1 MKNLKLRCRAAFAAG
16 LILFLGAGSTAFAQ
30 AGATGSLTVT
40 ATDITGAVV
49 PGASLE
55 LTDISTNVTVRAAT
69 LESGVYTF
77 PTVPFGQYR
86 LTVSK
91 TGFGNEVF
99 SEIQVQTGRTTD
111 IKATL
116 KVAASTETVQVAA
129 GETPLLETSSSVLAD
144 TIDTKQVVN
153 LPMQSRN
160 VYAMT
165 YLVPGWSSTAV
176 GGTQGTYNNL
186 PGGAIVSADFDGSPG
201 ISNRF
206 RSGGYQYGT
215 VVVQPRIEQVAEMTI
230 QTGQLDL
237 GGTGT
242 SAMRINITTRRGSNA
257 FHGRLFDDFRNTI
270 LNANSWL
277 NNARGVARG
286 VLKLNDFGGAVSGPV
301 IKNKL
306 FFFGTY
312 AQSIQPN
319 STTATA
325 NYLSPAAQQGN
336 FSYRDTR
343 GTLQTVNV
351 LQVGQAA
358 GASGTVLPAIAS
370 QFSKINGVVGD
381 GVLTQNPS
389 DPNLATLSWLVPQR
403 TTIWYPTVRVD
414 YNLTQN
420 LRFNASYSQTK
431 TFNEHNYTP
440 LWPGGI
446 DTIDYTSSGG
456 NNKIAGFGFDWMIR
470 PTLINQ
476 FHSGFTY
483 QYSYFSPE
491 NKGIDLAN
499 TQQINFATP
508 TGATTPYGQGLYG
521 GSYPR
526 LAVSSLYPLFN
537 FEDSMN
543 WQKGNHFFVFGGGWW
558 REQDHYWNNP
568 GGFPNIALGMV
579 SSDPLVPSF
588 LAALPTATP
597 AFASTTNQA
606 NAEALYATLTGR
618 IASVNINTGRPLDPA
633 TKQYKQFGQY
643 NLDELVAAT
652 HFFFQDRWRLAPN
665 LTLNYG
671 LRWDIYGDDHD
682 VNGGYSSPASVADF
696 WGPTPVG
703 AIFQPGNLG
712 GVQNPAFTAKV
723 HVYNTKWVNPQ
734 PAIGLIWSPRTEGFL
749 AKLFPTDTTAIK
761 AGWSL
766 RNYLEG
772 AQNFWAYA
780 SNQGAFFYQFG
791 SLTAD
796 TSGAL
801 GTFKPGSL
809 TLGQALPPYALTP
822 PQWSPTVP
830 AAQLWPGNSFWAMN
844 PNIRYPYVEQYNF
857 GLQREIGKGT
867 VLEVRYAGNMSQH
880 SWMSYN
886 INEPNIFENG
896 FLADFRNAQS
906 NLAINAANGKGNTI
920 ANNGLPGQVA
930 LPILQAAFAG
940 NGSAGY
946 TAFTTN
952 LQTGAA
958 GAMANTMAR
967 SQVYFCNLVG
977 SAKFA
982 PCASAFGGNANVAGL
997 YPANFF
1003 EANPYTTGLSLNY
1016 LDAMGHS
1023 NYNSLQVE
1031 MRQRFVHGMQFNVN
1045 YTLGKSMLLGPANA
1059 YQGNVTS
1066 QTGNVAGLFLTDRN
1080 FRMNYAPSPF
1090 DVRHIIHASGTY
1102 DLPLGKGKMFL
1113 NQSKLANEIVGG
1125 WTLGT
1130 IVIIQ
1135 SGNPFQMSGGYNTVN
1150 ANDAGVVFQNGF
1162 TAKQLQD
1169 SVGVYHSGNPF
1180 VYTFDPTKFL
1190 APNGSASANYMT
1202 PITTAGAW
1210 GYRPLIYGPHWFNA
1224 DLSVNKTIPIR
1235 ETLRLT
1241 IQGEFLNV
1249 FNHPTFAFVSG
1260 NMSIQSTAFGQ
1271 STSGP
1276 TTARRIE
1283 LRANLEF

>member
-1 MKNLKLRCRAAFAAG
+1 V
-16 LILFLGAGSTAFAQ
+16 
-30 AGATGSLTVT
+30 TVT
-40 ATDITGAVV
+40 DPSGAVV

-55 LTDISTNVTVRAAT
+55 LTDVSTNVVQKGTT
-69 LESGVYTF
+69 LETGIYTF
-77 PTVPFGQYR
+77 PSLPFGEYR
-86 LTVSK
+86 LTVAQA
-91 TGFGNEVF
+91 GFATQQFTN
-99 SEIQVQTGRTTD
+99 IQVQTGRNTEV
-111 IKATL
+111 KATL
-116 KVAASTETVQVAA
+116 KVAASAETVQVNAS
-129 GETPLLETSSSVLAD
+129 ETPLLEASSSVLAD

-160 VYAMT
+160 VYTMT
-165 YLVPGWSSTAV
+165 FLVPGWASTGANSTV
-176 GGTQGTYNNL
+176 GTFNNL
-186 PGGAIVSADFDGSPG
+186 PGGAIVSADFDGTPG

-206 RSGGYQYGT
+206 RSGGYAYGT
-215 VVVQPRIEQVAEMTI
+215 VVVQPRIEQIAEMTI
-230 QTGQLDL
+230 STAQLDL

-242 SAMRINITTRRGSNA
+242 SAMRINIVTRRGSNA
-257 FHGRLFDDFRNTI
+257 FHGRLFDDFRNTD

-277 NNARGVARG
+277 SNARGIART
-286 VLKLNDFGGAVSGPV
+286 VLKLNDFGGVVSGPA

-306 FFFGTY
+306 FFSGTY
-312 AQSIQPN
+312 AESIQPN

-325 NYLSPAAQQGN
+325 TYLSPQAQQGLY
-336 FSYRDTR
+336 SYRNTA
-343 GTLQTVNV
+343 GQLQTVNV
-351 LQVGQAA
+351 LQIGQGA
-358 GASGTVLPAIAS
+358 GGSGTVLPAIAN
-370 QFSKINGVVGD
+370 QFSQINGVVSQGT
-381 GVLTQNPS
+381 LTQNPS

-403 TTIWYPTVRVD
+403 TTTWYPQVRVD
-414 YNLTQN
+414 YNLTEKIR
-420 LRFNASYSQTK
+420 LNASYSQTK
-431 TFNEHNYTP
+431 TYNLHNYTP

-446 DTIDYTSSGG
+446 DTVDYTSSGG
-456 NNKIAGFGFDWMIR
+456 NNKIAGFGVDWMLK

-476 FHSGFTY
+476 FHAGFTY

-491 NKGIDLAN
+491 SKGIDLST
-499 TQQINFATP
+499 TQQINFA
-508 TGATTPYGQGLYG
+508 YGQGLYG
-521 GSYPR
+521 GAYPR

-537 FEDSMN
+537 FEDTAN
-543 WQKGNHFFVFGGGWW
+543 WQKGAHQFQFGGGWW

-579 SSDPLVPSF
+579 GSDPLVPAF
-588 LAALPTATP
+588 LSAMPTSGG
-597 AFASTTNQA
+597 ASTTNQSA
-606 NAEALYATLTGR
+606 AEALYATLTGR
-618 IASVNINTGRPLDPA
+618 ISSVNINTGRPLDPS
-633 TKQYKQFGQY
+633 TKQYKPFGQY
-643 NLDELVAAT
+643 NLDELVAAG
-652 HFFFQDRWRLAPN
+652 HFFFQDRWRLTPN
-665 LTLNYG
+665 LTFNYG

-712 GVQNPAFTAKV
+712 GVQNPTFTAKV
-723 HVYNTKWVNPQ
+723 HVYQTKWVNPQ
-734 PAIGLIWSPRTEGFL
+734 PAAALAWNPHSTDGFL
-749 AKLFPTDTTAIK
+749 GKLLGGDKTVIK

-809 TLGQALPPYALTP
+809 TLGQSLPAYALTP
-822 PQWSPTVP
+822 PQWSSTVP
-830 AAQLWPGNSFWAMN
+830 ASQLWPGNSFWAMN
-844 PNIRYPYVEQYNF
+844 PNIRYPYVEQYNI
-857 GLQREIGKGT
+857 GIQREVARGT
-867 VLEVRYAGNMSQH
+867 VLEVRYVGNMSQH

-886 INEPNIFENG
+886 INEPNIYENG
-896 FLADFRNAQS
+896 FLTEFEHAQA
-906 NLAINAANGKGNTI
+906 NLAINQANGKGSTL
-920 ANNGLPGQVA
+920 ANNSLPGQFA

-940 NGSAGY
+940 NGSSGY

-958 GAMANTMAR
+958 GAMANSLAR

-982 PCASAFGGNANVAGL
+982 PCASAFGGNTNVAGN

-1003 EANPYTTGLSLNY
+1003 EVNPYTTGLSLNY

-1031 MRQRFVHGMQFNVN
+1031 MRQRQVHGMQFNVN
-1045 YTLGKSMLLGPANA
+1045 YTLGKSLILGPANA

-1066 QTGNVAGLFLTDRN
+1066 QTGSIAGLFLSDRN

-1090 DVRHIIHASGTY
+1090 DIRHIIHASGTY
-1102 DLPLGKGKMFL
+1102 DLPFGKGKAFL
-1113 NQSKLANEIVGG
+1113 NNNPIADRIVGG

-1130 IVIIQ
+1130 IIVIQ
-1135 SGNPFQMSGGYNTVN
+1135 SGTLTQMSGGYNTVN
-1150 ANDAGVVFQNGF
+1150 ANDAGVVFTNGF
-1162 TAKQLQD
+1162 TAQQLQN

-1190 APNGSASANYMT
+1190 APNGSASTNFMT
-1202 PITTAGAW
+1202 PITSAGAW
-1210 GYRPLIYGPHWFNA
+1210 GYRPMIYGPHWFNA
-1224 DLSVNKTIPIR
+1224 DASLNKTIPIKER
-1235 ETLRLT
+1235 FRFLF
-1241 IQGEFLNV
+1241 QAEFLNV
-1249 FNHPTFAFVSG
+1249 FNHPTFNLGGV
-1260 NMSIQSTAFGQ
+1260 NIQSTAFGQ
-1271 STSGP
+1271 STGGP

>member
-1 MKNLKLRCRAAFAAG
+1 MLALASM
-16 LILFLGAGSTAFAQ
+16 LSFAQ
-30 AGATGSLTVT
+30 TTPTGSLTV
-40 ATDITGAVV
+40 AVV
-49 PGASLE
+49 DPSGSVVPDASLE
-55 LTDISTNVTVRAAT
+55 LTDVSTNAVRKGNT
-69 LESGVYTF
+69 LENGVYAF
-77 PTVPFGQYR
+77 PGLPFGEYR
-86 LTVSK
+86 LAVTK
-91 TGFGNEVF
+91 AGFGKELFNSV
-99 SEIQVQTGRTTD
+99 QVQTGRTTD

-116 KVAASTETVQVAA
+116 RLASSTETVQVNSN
-129 GETPLLETSSSVLAD
+129 ETPLVETSSSALSD

-160 VYAMT
+160 VYTMT
-165 YLVPGWSSTAV
+165 FLVPGWASTGANSTV
-176 GGTQGTYNNL
+176 GTFNNM

-206 RSGGYQYGT
+206 RSGGYTYGT

-230 QTGQLDL
+230 STAQLDL

-242 SAMRINITTRRGSNA
+242 SAMRINIVTRRGSNA
-257 FHGRLFDDFRNTI
+257 FHGRLFEDFRNTA

-277 NNARGVARG
+277 SNARGVPRG

-325 NYLSPAAQQGN
+325 TYLSPAAQQGL
-336 FSYRDTR
+336 FSYRDSR
-343 GTLQTVNV
+343 GVQQTVNV
-351 LQVGQAA
+351 LQIGQ
-358 GASGTVLPAIAS
+358 GGGGSGTVLPDIAS
-370 QFSKINGVVGD
+370 QFAKINGVVGQ
-381 GVLTQNPS
+381 GTLTQNPS
-389 DPNLATLSWLVPQR
+389 DPNLSTLSWLVPQR

-414 YNLTQN
+414 YNLTEK
-420 LRFNASYSQTK
+420 LRFSASYSQTK
-431 TFNEHNYTP
+431 SYNEHNYTP

-446 DTIDYTSSGG
+446 DTVDYTSSGG
-456 NNKIAGFGFDWMIR
+456 NNKIAGFGFDWTIK

-476 FHSGFTY
+476 FHAGFTY

-491 NKGIDLAN
+491 SKGIDL
-499 TQQINFATP
+499 TTIQQINF
-508 TGATTPYGQGLYG
+508 GYGQGLYG
-521 GSYPR
+521 GAYPR

-537 FEDSMN
+537 FEDSVN
-543 WQKGNHFFVFGGGWW
+543 WQKGKHQFIFGAGWW

-568 GGFPNIALGMV
+568 GGFPNIALGMAG
-579 SSDPLVPSF
+579 SDPLVPAF
-588 LAALPTATP
+588 LSALPTSGG
-597 AFASTTNQA
+597 ASTTNQA

-618 IASVNINTGRPLDPA
+618 ISSVNINTGRPLDTA
-633 TKQYKQFGQY
+633 TKQYKPYGQY
-643 NLDELVAAT
+643 NLDEVTSAS
-652 HFFFQDRWRLAPN
+652 HIFFQDRWRLTPT
-665 LTLNYG
+665 LTFNYG

-712 GVQNPAFTAKV
+712 GVQNPTFTAKV
-723 HVYNTKWVNPQ
+723 HVYKTRWVNPQ
-734 PAIGLIWSPRTEGFL
+734 PAAGLAWNPHAEGFL
-749 AKLFPTDTTAIK
+749 GKLMGGDKTVIK

-766 RNYLEG
+766 RNYTEG

-791 SLTAD
+791 SLTPD

-809 TLGQALPPYALTP
+809 TLGQNLPAYALTP
-822 PQWSPTVP
+822 PTWAATVP
-830 AAQLWPGNSFWAMN
+830 AAQLWPGNSFFAMN
-844 PNIRYPYVEQYNF
+844 PNIRYPYVEQYNI
-857 GLQREIGKGT
+857 GIQREIARGT
-867 VLEVRYAGNMSQH
+867 VLEARYVGNMSMH

-886 INEPNIFENG
+886 INEPNIYENG
-896 FLADFRNAQS
+896 FLTDFQNAQK
-906 NLAINAANGKGNTI
+906 NLAINQANGKGSTL
-920 ANNGLPGQVA
+920 ANNGLPGQSA

-940 NGSAGY
+940 NGASGY

-958 GAMANTMAR
+958 GAMANSLAR

-982 PCASAFGGNANVAGL
+982 PCASAFAGNTNVAGN

-1003 EANPYTTGLSLNY
+1003 EVNPYTTGLSLNY
-1016 LDAMGHS
+1016 LDAMGHA

-1031 MRQRFVHGMQFNVN
+1031 LRQRQVHGMQFNVN
-1045 YTLGKSMLLGPANA
+1045 YTLGKSLNLGPANA

-1066 QTGNVAGLFLTDRN
+1066 STGSVAGLFLTDRN
-1080 FRMNYAPSPF
+1080 FRMNYGPSPF
-1090 DVRHIIHASGTY
+1090 DIRHVIHASGTY
-1102 DLPLGKGKMFL
+1102 DLPFGKGKRFL
-1113 NQSKLANEIVGG
+1113 NHNRVANQIAGG

-1135 SGNPFQMSGGYNTVN
+1135 SGTLIQMSGGYNTVN
-1150 ANDAGVVFQNGF
+1150 ANDTGVIFQNGF

-1169 SVGVYHSGNPF
+1169 SVGVYHTGSPF

-1190 APNGSASANYMT
+1190 APNGSANTTYMT
-1202 PITTAGAW
+1202 PNTNAGAW
-1210 GYRPLIYGPHWFNA
+1210 GYRPVIYGPKWYNA
-1224 DLSVNKTIPIR
+1224 DLSVNKTLPIR
-1235 ETLRLT
+1235 ESVRLT
-1241 IQGEFLNV
+1241 LQGEFLNV
-1249 FNHPTFAFVSG
+1249 FNHPTFNLGGV
-1260 NMSIQSTAFGQ
+1260 NVQSTAFGQ
-1271 STSGP
+1271 ATGGP
-1276 TTARRIE
+1276 TVARRIE

>member
-1 MKNLKLRCRAAFAAG
+1 MLLKCR
-16 LILFLGAGSTAFAQ
+16 FLVIATALAIVPVLAWGQ
-30 AGATGSLTVT
+30 TGTAGSLTVSVV
-40 ATDITGAVV
+40 DPSGAVV
-49 PGASLE
+49 PGANLE
-55 LTDISTNVTVRAAT
+55 LTDVSTNVVRKAAT
-69 LESGVYTF
+69 LDTGVYSF
-77 PTVPFGQYR
+77 PNLPFGVYKLAVAQ
-86 LTVSK
+86 S
-91 TGFGNEVF
+91 GFSTQEFTN
-99 SEIQVQTGRTTD
+99 IQVQTGRNTD
-111 IKATL
+111 VKVTL
-116 KVAASTETVQVAA
+116 RVAAAAETVQVNAT
-129 GETPLLETSSSVLAD
+129 ETPLIETSSSVLAS
-144 TIDTKQVVN
+144 TIDTKQVVI
-153 LPMQSRN
+153 LPMQTRN
-160 VYAMT
+160 VYNMT
-165 YLVPGWSSTAV
+165 FLVPGWASTGANSTV
-176 GGTQGTYNNL
+176 GTFNNL
-186 PGGAIVSADFDGSPG
+186 PGGAIVSADFDGTPG

-230 QTGQLDL
+230 QSAQLDL
-237 GGTGT
+237 AGTGT
-242 SAMRINITTRRGSNA
+242 SAMRINIVTRRGSNA
-257 FHGRLFDDFRNTI
+257 FHGRLFEDFRNTS

-277 NNARGVARG
+277 SNARGIPRT
-286 VLKLNDFGGAVSGPV
+286 VLKLNDFGGAVSGPA

-325 NYLSPAAQQGN
+325 TYLSPAAQQGL

-343 GTLQTVNV
+343 GALQTVNV
-351 LQVGQAA
+351 LQIGQAA
-358 GASGTVLPAIAS
+358 GGPGTVLPSIAG
-370 QFSKINGVVGD
+370 QFSEINGVVNQ

-414 YNLTQN
+414 YNLTEK

-431 TFNEHNYTP
+431 TYNEHNYTP

-446 DTIDYTSSGG
+446 DTVDYTSSGG
-456 NNKIAGFGFDWMIR
+456 NNKIAGFGFDWMLK

-491 NKGIDLAN
+491 NKGIDL
-499 TQQINFATP
+499 TSIQQINFA
-508 TGATTPYGQGLYG
+508 YGQGLYG
-521 GSYPR
+521 GPTGGVYPR
-526 LAVSSLYPLFN
+526 LPVSSLYPLFN
-537 FEDSMN
+537 FEDSVN
-543 WQKGNHFFVFGGGWW
+543 WQKGSHQFTFGGGWW

-568 GGFPNIALGMV
+568 GGFPNINLGMAAN
-579 SSDPLVPSF
+579 DPLVPAF
-588 LAALPTATP
+588 LAALPTSGG
-597 AFASTTNQA
+597 ASTVNQA

-618 IASVNINTGRPLDPA
+618 ISSVNINTGRPLDPA
-633 TKQYKQFGQY
+633 TKQYKPYGQY
-643 NLDELVAAT
+643 NLNEVVAAT
-652 HFFFQDRWRLAPN
+652 HFFAQDRWRIRPN
-665 LTLNYG
+665 LTFNYG

-682 VNGGYSSPASVADF
+682 INGGYSSPASVADF

-712 GVQNPAFTAKV
+712 GVQNPTFTAKV
-723 HVYNTKWVNPQ
+723 HVYKTQWVNPQ
-734 PAIGLIWSPRTEGFL
+734 PAAGLIWSPRAEGL
-749 AKLFPTDTTAIK
+749 MGKILGRDKTVIK

-796 TSGAL
+796 TSGAV

-809 TLGQALPPYALTP
+809 TLGQPLPPYALTP
-822 PQWSPTVP
+822 PQWSSTVP

-857 GLQREIGKGT
+857 GIQREVAQGT
-867 VLEVRYAGNMSQH
+867 VLEVRYVGNMAMH

-886 INEPNIFENG
+886 INEPNIYENG
-896 FLADFRNAQS
+896 FLTEFQHAQA
-906 NLAINAANGKGNTI
+906 NLAINQANGKGSTL
-920 ANNGLPGQVA
+920 ANNGLPGQYA

-940 NGSAGY
+940 AGSGGY

-958 GAMANTMAR
+958 GAMANTIAR
-967 SQVYFCNLVG
+967 NQTYFCNMVG
-977 SAKFA
+977 SQKFA
-982 PCASAFGGNANVAGL
+982 PCASAFGGNTNVPGN
-997 YPANFF
+997 YPSNFF
-1003 EANPYTTGLSLNY
+1003 EVNPYTTGLSLNY

-1023 NYNSLQVE
+1023 NYNSLQIE
-1031 MRQRFVHGMQFNVN
+1031 LRQRQVHGMQFNVN
-1045 YTLGKSMLLGPANA
+1045 YTLSHALLLGPANA

-1066 QTGNVAGLFLTDRN
+1066 QNGFVAGLFLSDRN
-1080 FRMNYAPSPF
+1080 FRMNYGPSPF

-1102 DLPLGKGKMFL
+1102 DLPFGKGKMFL
-1113 NQSKLANEIVGG
+1113 NQNKVVDHIVGG

-1130 IVIIQ
+1130 IVV
-1135 SGNPFQMSGGYNTVN
+1135 FQTGTLAQMNGGYNTVN
-1150 ANDAGVVFQNGF
+1150 ANDAGLVFQNGF
-1162 TAKQLQD
+1162 TASQLQ
-1169 SVGVYHSGNPF
+1169 SNVGVYHSGNPF
-1180 VYTFDPTKFL
+1180 VYVFDPGKFL
-1190 APNGSASANYMT
+1190 APNGSANTNYMT

-1210 GYRPLIYGPHWFNA
+1210 GYRPMIYGPHWFNA

-1235 ETLRLT
+1235 ESIRLLF
-1241 IQGEFLNV
+1241 QGEFLNL
-1249 FNHPTFAFVSG
+1249 FNHPTFSFA
-1260 NMSIQSTAFGQ
+1260 NTTPLNIQSTAFGQ
-1271 STSGP
+1271 LTSGP